1 MDTTSQTDQSGGYGG
16 ADGGVFGHSPNS
28 TTLGTIVVQG
38 GPLQLV
44 IAVLQVS
51 IYFTNDDE
59 LQVVKDNFVI

>member
-1 MDTTSQTDQSGGYGG
+1 MDTNEQQSIG
-16 ADGGVFGHSPNS
+16 AEATVPGHSAGS

-51 IYFTNDDE
+51 VQKLMDPKRTREYTWTFN
-59 LQVVKDNFVI
+59 LL